1 MSNPNKN
8 GGTPITNPNQ
18 DQPAQPGPLL
28 AVHGMSVA
36 FAQAG
41 GETVITRDVSFTVAP
56 GERVGVVGESGCG
69 KSVTGL
75 ALMGLLPRHTA
86 RVGGEIRFQGQ
97 DLTTLSA
104 RQMRRLRGKAISM
117 IFQEPMSALDP
128 VFTVGQQLV
137 ETLRS
142 HEKIGP
148 KEARERA
155 VAALAEVGIPSPGLR
170 IDDYPHQF
178 SGGMRQ
184 RVMIAMALICR
195 PQMVIADEPTT
206 ALDVTVQA
214 QIIDLLCRIS
224 DDTGTAVLF
233 ITHDLG
239 VVAETC
245 ARVLTMY
252 AGEIVEVAPVDD
264 LLYRPGH
271 PYSSGLLRSLP
282 GLSAPGAELPF
293 IPGRVPAPD
302 DMPAGCRFQARC
314 PYARDGCAQPQAL
327 EPFGDGRL
335 VRCWRRDALQ
345 LPGAVDAAALQG

>member
-8 GGTPITNPNQ
+8 RGTPITNPNR

-36 FAQAG
+36 FAQAA

-86 RVGGEIRFQGQ
+86 RVRGEIRFQGQ

-155 VAALAEVGIPSPGLR
+155 VEALAEVGIPSPGLR

-233 ITHDLG
+233 ITHDLSL
-239 VVAETC
+239 VAGI
-245 ARVLTMY
+245 ADRVAVMH
-252 AGEIVEVAPVDD
+252 GGRIVEDADVFAVFD
-264 LLYRPGH
+264 
-271 PYSSGLLRSLP
+271 
-282 GLSAPGAELPF
+282 A
-293 IPGRVPAPD
+293 
-302 DMPAGCRFQARC
+302 
-314 PYARDGCAQPQAL
+314 PQAPYTQKL
-327 EPFGDGRL
+327 LSLAPRL
-335 VRCWRRDALQ
+335 
-345 LPGAVDAAALQG
+345 GTEAAHER